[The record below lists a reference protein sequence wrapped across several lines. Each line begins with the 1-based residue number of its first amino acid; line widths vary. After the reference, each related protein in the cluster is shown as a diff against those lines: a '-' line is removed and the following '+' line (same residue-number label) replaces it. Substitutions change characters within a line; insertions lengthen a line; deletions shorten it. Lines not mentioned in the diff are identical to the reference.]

1 MGDEERVIGK
11 VEYDEASAERAALRE
26 RIERLEQLVLTGEAT
41 LDDYGALALAQL
53 EWQRTQAN

>member
-11 VEYDEASAERAALRE
+11 VENDEASAERAALRE

-53 EWQRTQAN
+53 EWQRTQSN

>member
-11 VEYDEASAERAALRE
+11 VENDEASAERAALRE

>member
-11 VEYDEASAERAALRE
+11 VENDEASAERAALRE
-26 RIERLEQLVLTGEAT
+26 RIERLEHLVLTGEAT

-53 EWQRTQAN
+53 EWQRAQAN

>member
-11 VEYDEASAERAALRE
+11 VENDEASAERAALRE

-53 EWQRTQAN
+53 AWQRTQAN

>member
-1 MGDEERVIGK
+1 MGDEERVIGQA
-11 VEYDEASAERAALRE
+11 EYDEVSAERAALRE